1 MKGQGVNTP
10 YQIEARGIQV
20 IYSYTTLQSP
30 HPTILIINFIENK
43 KKKLKKKPIKT
54 EENGPIILAPSS
66 ELSLIFSLLFNFL
79 SPPPA
84 IQNSE
89 ILLSLSQFDRLR
101 SIVAISRSGFV
112 SISLLSVSFVCL
124 IWCFGIVRSLWFV
137 DYIVYFFYPIFS
149 SVLC

>member
-1 MKGQGVNTP
+1 MKGQWVNTP

-30 HPTILIINFIENK
+30 HPTILIINFIEK
-43 KKKLKKKPIKT
+43 KKKKWKKKPIKT

-101 SIVAISRSGFV
+101 SIDAISRSGFV

-124 IWCFGIVRSLWFV
+124 ILCFGIVRSLWYV